1 MLMTKGI
8 LIAGYGTRK
17 GNLEEVM
24 EKQAARMRARGIPE
38 VHIGYFRVSSPSIP
52 EAAAEMAAAGI
63 DDVLVIPYYIAEG
76 KMTRSL
82 IPEKLGLPCSY
93 GVTEK
98 FGRPMKVRTA
108 PAFGAGDLLA
118 SILCDKLADA
128 GASKDDGILVLGHG
142 TLDPLSG
149 NTEAV
154 ADAENRLRR
163 YGFRHVAHAYNEFN
177 EPSVADAVS
186 ALAAEGVGRI
196 VAVPMF
202 IAMGLHLGEEIPE
215 QIGIPPYSDGGE
227 IEAGG
232 RRIRVDYLRPV
243 EDDPRLCDAM
253 IKIARDFYGM

>member
-1 MLMTKGI
+1 MLMAKGI
-8 LIAGYGTRK
+8 LVAGYGTRK

-24 EKQAARMRARGIPE
+24 EKQAARMRARGIPD
-38 VHIGYFRVSSPSIP
+38 VYIGYFRVSSPSIP
-52 EAAAEMAAAGI
+52 EAMEKMVADGI

-76 KMTRSL
+76 KMTRTL

-98 FGRPMKVRTA
+98 FGRPVKVSTA

-118 SILCDKLADA
+118 NILCDKLADA

-149 NTEAV
+149 NAEAV

-163 YGFRHVAHAYNEFN
+163 YGFANVAHAYNEFN
-177 EPSVADAVS
+177 EPRIADAVA
-186 ALAAEGVGRI
+186 ALVSKGADRI

-215 QIGIPPYSDGGE
+215 QIGIPPYSAGGD

-232 RRIRVDYLRPV
+232 RKVHVDYLRPV

-253 IKIARDFYGM
+253 IKLARDFYGM